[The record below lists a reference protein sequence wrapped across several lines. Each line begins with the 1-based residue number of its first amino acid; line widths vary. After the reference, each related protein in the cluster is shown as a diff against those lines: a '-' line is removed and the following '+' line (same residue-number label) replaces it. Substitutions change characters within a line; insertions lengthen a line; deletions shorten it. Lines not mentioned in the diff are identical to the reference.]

1 MSYSATCGSDCDTT
15 GDEVCDTPPTLP
27 SNGCTTANQCSND
40 MMGPS
45 PFTQDMT
52 DQLENYMSYNS
63 CQNMFSV
70 GQKNRMRG
78 FLTNLDTLN
87 GLYLDDN
94 LIATGLM
101 QTTAIT
107 ELPNNENR
115 KLLKI
120 IDVLGRETKPTTN
133 IPLFYIYENGIVE
146 KKIIIE

>member
-1 MSYSATCGSDCDTT
+1 
-15 GDEVCDTPPTLP
+15 
-27 SNGCTTANQCSND
+27 

-101 QTTAIT
+101 QPSNIVNY
-107 ELPNNENR
+107 NNN
-115 KLLKI
+115 KKGLLKI
-120 IDVLGRETKPTTN
+120 VDVLGRETKPTTN
-133 IPLFYIYENGIVE
+133 TPLFYIYENGIVE

>member
-1 MSYSATCGSDCDTT
+1 
-15 GDEVCDTPPTLP
+15 
-27 SNGCTTANQCSND
+27 

-63 CQNMFSV
+63 CQNMFSK

-78 FLTNLDTLN
+78 FLTTLDTLN

-101 QTTAIT
+101 QSTAIT
-107 ELPNNENR
+107 ELPINENR
-115 KLLKI
+115 KLLKVV
-120 IDVLGRETKPTTN
+120 DVLGRSTPNKKNT
-133 IPLFYIYENGIVE
+133 PLFYLYDDCSVE
-146 KKIIIE
+146 KKIIVE